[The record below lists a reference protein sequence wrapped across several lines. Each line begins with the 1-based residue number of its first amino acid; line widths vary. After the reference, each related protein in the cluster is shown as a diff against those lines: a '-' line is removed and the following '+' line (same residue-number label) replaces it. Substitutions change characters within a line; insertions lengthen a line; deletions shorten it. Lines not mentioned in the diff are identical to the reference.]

1 MTIFQSILLGIAQ
14 GLTEFLPI
22 SSSAHLVLIPYL
34 LNWDIPISQ
43 AFIFDVLVQVA
54 TLIGVVAY
62 FWRDLTTIISAVLK
76 GLWQRQ
82 PFSNPSA
89 RLGWFILL
97 ACLPAGVI
105 GLALKDLVEQA
116 FDSPLATAF
125 FLFGTAILLVM
136 AEIWGKRLRNFE
148 QITWL
153 DALWIGFFQVLAIF
167 PGLSRSGATIS
178 GGMLRHL
185 DRPPAARFSFLLLVP
200 IMLAAGAVAS
210 LDLIQ
215 TPNLGSLLPVFI
227 PGFIASAV
235 VGYLAIRW
243 LLGYLA
249 RSSLYIFSIYCTV
262 LALITLLV
270 YFLRG

>member
-1 MTIFQSILLGIAQ
+1 MTIFQSILLGIIQ

-22 SSSAHLVLIPYL
+22 SSSAHLVLFPYL

-54 TLIGVVAY
+54 TLVGVVAY
-62 FWRDLTTIISAVLK
+62 FWRDLTAIISGVLK
-76 GLWQRQ
+76 GLWRRR
-82 PFSNPSA
+82 PLGDPYA
-89 RLGWFILL
+89 RLGWLLLL
-97 ACLPAGVI
+97 ACLPAGVL
-105 GLALKDLVEQA
+105 GLAIKDVVEKT

-125 FLFGTAILLVM
+125 FLFGTAILMVI
-136 AEIWGKRLRNFE
+136 AERWGKRSRSFE
-148 QITWL
+148 QINWL
-153 DALWIGFFQVLAIF
+153 DALWIGLFQMLALF

-185 DRPPAARFSFLLLVP
+185 ERPPAARFSFLLSVP
-200 IMLAAGAVAS
+200 IMLAAGVVA
-210 LDLIQ
+210 LIDLIQ
-215 TPNLGSLLPVFI
+215 APNLDILLPVFI

-249 RSSLYIFSIYCTV
+249 RRSLYIFSIYCTV
-262 LALITLLV
+262 LAIITLVV
-270 YFLRG
+270 YSVRG